1 VRVSL
6 FAAAMAMAGGAYSSA
21 GADWAGAV
29 RGRRRRRN
37 SALSGEKTVRMKELD
52 VENGSHF
59 NLWNASQDKLQ
70 RGFAQSG
77 FARTLPNLLALP
89 HH

>member
-1 VRVSL
+1 
-6 FAAAMAMAGGAYSSA
+6 MAMAVGAYSSA

-29 RGRRRRRN
+29 RGMRRN

-59 NLWNASQDKLQ
+59 NLWT
-70 RGFAQSG
+70 R
-77 FARTLPNLLALP
+77 ARISCKGDLRNRVSAKTLPNLLALP